1 MTPQL
6 HNGYDV
12 TVRDSLNHREL
23 FNQEII
29 QHAIAENQ
37 AHDHLLTRYFFPF
50 NKWKLKSHIQYI
62 PRA

>member
-37 AHDHLLTRYFFPF
+37 AHDHLLTRYFLPF
-50 NKWKLKSHIQYI
+50 NQWKLKSRIQYI